1 MTEEERDEKRQRQM
15 DFILEHQAQ
24 FSVDIQQLKET
35 QAEQQQAHNALQREV
50 QQAHT
55 DLLRALETYA
65 RNSDERHARN
75 EAAIFALTQQ
85 QDRTTNTVRLL
96 ATSVD
101 RVSEAVATLLD
112 RDARRNGEN

>member
-24 FSVDIQQLKET
+24 FRVDIEQLKEGQLAT
-35 QAEQQQAHNALQREV
+35 

-55 DLLRALETYA
+55 NLLRAFETYA
-65 RNSDERHARN
+65 RNSDERQARN

-85 QDRTTNTVRLL
+85 QDRTASDVRLL
-96 ATSVD
+96 ATNVD
-101 RVSEAVATLLD
+101 RVNEAVATLLD
-112 RDARRNGEN
+112 RDARRNGSGEG